1 MLKRLS
7 MLVAAG
13 ALVAVLAP
21 AAQALTPAPLS
32 QSTDIIQ
39 VRQGCGPGFH
49 RGPRGHCVRN
59 HERVRVCRWV
69 AGARVCRWR

>member
-13 ALVAVLAP
+13 AFVAVLAP
-21 AAQALTPAPLS
+21 AAQAVTPGPLS

-49 RGPRGHCVRN
+49 RGPRGHCRPN
-59 HERVRVCRWV
+59 RGPVCRWV
-69 AGARVCRWR
+69 AGVRVCR